1 MNRNSTEW
9 VTRAVYDGLKEE
21 IETLR
26 AELDAAERA
35 VGAAKVCLRSMRACN
50 STTPCRACQFA
61 LAEYDAAEA
70 RAAMQKGEK

>member
-26 AELDAAERA
+26 AELEAAERA
-35 VGAAKVCLRSMRACN
+35 LVKADRVAQIFDS
-50 STTPCRACQFA
+50 FA
-61 LAEYDAAEA
+61 TREYQEA
-70 RAAMQKGEK
+70 RAAMNSNNNKENEE